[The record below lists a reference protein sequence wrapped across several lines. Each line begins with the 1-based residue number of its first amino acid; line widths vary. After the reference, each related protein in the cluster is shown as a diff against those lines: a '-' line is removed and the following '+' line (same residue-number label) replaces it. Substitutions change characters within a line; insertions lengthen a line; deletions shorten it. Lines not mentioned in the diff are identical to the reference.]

1 VRQDRPW
8 TTATVRA
15 VRDAARDVRQIDL
28 EPDVPVAR
36 PEPGSHIDVVAQVH
50 GRPERRSYSVV
61 AAPAPGQLRI
71 AVKQLPDGRG
81 GSSFMGRLTVGEQ
94 LLVSRPQHLFRLAYD
109 APGYVLVAGG
119 IGITPLYGMALALA
133 RRGALVRLLYT
144 ARSTADMPFLDELRE
159 VLGDALEVFAS
170 SQGQRL
176 RLPDAFDGLPADGLA
191 YVCGPLRLQVAVRE
205 AWESAGRPARHL
217 RTESFGSSGRF
228 PAEPFTLRIPRLD
241 KTVEVPSDRTI
252 LDALLEAGVPMIADC
267 LRGECGLCVLPILA
281 ADGIVDHRDAFLSP
295 AQQQE
300 NAAICTCVSRAV
312 GCDLVLDTFDR

>member
-1 VRQDRPW
+1 VRQDGAW
-8 TTATVRA
+8 TTATVKA
-15 VRDAARDVRQIDL
+15 VADAARDVRQIDL
-28 EPDVPVAR
+28 EPDMPVAR
-36 PEPGSHIDVVAQVH
+36 PEPGSHIDVIAQVQ

-71 AVKQLPDGRG
+71 AVKQLSDGRG
-81 GSSFMGRLTVGEQ
+81 GSTFMGRLTVGDQ

-119 IGITPLYGMALALA
+119 IGITPIYGMALSLA
-133 RRGALVRLLYT
+133 RRGAPVRLLYA
-144 ARSTADMPFLDELRE
+144 ARSTADMPFLDKLRD
-159 VLGDALEVFAS
+159 VLGDALELFSS

-176 RLPDAFDGLPADGLA
+176 LLPDAFGGLPADGLA
-191 YVCGPLRLQVAVRE
+191 YVCGPLRLQVAARE
-205 AWESAGRPARHL
+205 AWESVGRPARLL

-228 PAEPFTLRIPRLD
+228 PAEAFTVRIPRLD

-267 LRGECGLCVLPILA
+267 LRGECGLCVLPVLA
-281 ADGIVDHRDAFLSP
+281 AAGIVDHRDAFLSP